1 MRGRTRVDPAPDVP
15 PNSVRNPEHAGS
27 TALSRARL
35 PGGESTH
42 QTAWFGAGSHTGPLG
57 SEYDTATWS
66 GVMTGV
72 RTFPCGDQA
81 TFVHGDS
88 ALTVSG
94 IGSGAGA

>member
-1 MRGRTRVDPAPDVP
+1 
-15 PNSVRNPEHAGS
+15 
-27 TALSRARL
+27 
-35 PGGESTH
+35 
-42 QTAWFGAGSHTGPLG
+42 
-57 SEYDTATWS
+57 
-66 GVMTGV
+66 MTGV